1 MKITDFLQP
10 QNIRT
15 GLLCSSK
22 KRAFGLICSLISP
35 QTEES
40 EITCF
45 EALFN
50 REKMGNT
57 GINNG
62 IAIPHAKLAV
72 GDKPVAVFLQLD
84 TPIKYESADHRD
96 VDLIFAI
103 LIPETCC
110 SSCSALLPYLA
121 ECFSD
126 KNLCKQLR
134 LAKNPEE
141 VWSIFVAFDHSEH
154 QDDQAE
160 QVEEIKESE
169 QTR

>member
-1 MKITDFLQP
+1 MKITDFLNKE
-10 QNIRT
+10 NIRT

-22 KRAFGLICSLISP
+22 KRVFELICSIISS
-35 QTEES
+35 QTEEQ
-40 EITCF
+40 ENTCF
-45 EALFN
+45 EAICQ
-50 REKMGNT
+50 RERMGNT
-57 GINNG
+57 GLNNG

-72 GDKPVAVFLQLD
+72 GDKPIAVFLQLD
-84 TPIKYESADHRD
+84 TPIKYDSADHRD

-103 LIPETCC
+103 LIPQDCC

-141 VWSIFVAFDHSEH
+141 VWAIFTAFDH
-154 QDDQAE
+154 AE
-160 QVEEIKESE
+160 MLEETKESE
-169 QTR
+169 QTTN